1 MFHVKHGQF
10 FTILNHPF
18 TFVNF
23 QMRSVKYYGGK
34 FANVNRRKV
43 LIFSALRQFGA
54 GAFGNVF
61 SPGPRSVA
69 RALRVAFRRV
79 RRPSVGW
86 PVLGPGP
93 APLRPFSGPAA
104 VPPFLVRRPSRP
116 AVSGPWGPST
126 APARCVASP
135 SGPRRP
141 RFARRARGPLFSRFT
156 CIIVQNVI
164 YLCPISN
171 LNCVL
176 VWQRTLF
183 FGAKPQVNWA
193 RS

>member
-1 MFHVKHGQF
+1 MFHVKHGRF

-34 FANVNRRKV
+34 FANVNPGNV
-43 LIFSALRQFGA
+43 LISSALRQVSA

-69 RALRVAFRRV
+69 RALRVASRAGPRSSYV
-79 RRPSVGW
+79 P

-93 APLRPFSGPAA
+93 APSRPFSGPAA
-104 VPPFLVRRPSRP
+104 VLPILARWPSRA

-141 RFARRARGPLFSRFT
+141 RFARRARGPLFARFP

-171 LNCVL
+171 L
-176 VWQRTLF
+176 
-183 FGAKPQVNWA
+183 
-193 RS
+193 